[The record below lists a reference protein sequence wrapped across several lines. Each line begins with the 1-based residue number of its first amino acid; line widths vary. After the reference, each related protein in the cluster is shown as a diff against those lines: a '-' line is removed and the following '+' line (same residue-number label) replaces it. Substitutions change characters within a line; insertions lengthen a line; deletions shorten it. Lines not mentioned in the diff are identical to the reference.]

1 MSRKDK
7 SEKRPK
13 ITKASRAKAKRIFRY
28 FRPHKLLFSIGFL
41 CLLLSSVTSMLF
53 PELLGRLL
61 GSGNMRISGGGELWE
76 LNSINSIFYALIAVF
91 VVQAFFSFF
100 RIYIF
105 NDVTENVLAQI
116 RHDTFSNVVKLPMHF
131 FATRQVGELNSRI
144 AADISLLQETFTT
157 TIAEFIRQFIV
168 IGIGLTVIMIFSWK
182 LTAIL
187 LLSIPVAVISAV
199 IFGKAV
205 KKFSNRTQEEIAKSN
220 VIVQESFSGI
230 GNLKGFSNE
239 AHEISRYDKAINIV
253 KAIALKRGLIRA
265 SFVSFLVLFMTST
278 IAFVVW
284 NGARL
289 QSEGVIT
296 QEEMIRFI
304 MFTVFIA
311 ASFGS
316 LPDLYSKLLKA
327 IGATEHLMDL
337 IDENAEALNA
347 NSSKLNFKGSV
358 SFNNINFAYPSR
370 PDIQVL
376 KNISFTVNPGEQVA
390 IVGGS
395 GAGKSTI
402 ASLIFRFYDANDGEI
417 RVDDK
422 NYLEYDLSALRN
434 EMAIVPQ
441 EVMLFAGTVAENI
454 AYGKPG
460 ASLDEIKSAADK
472 ANAHNFISEF
482 PEGYNTLVGDRGIQ
496 LSGGQRQRIAIARAI
511 LKDPKIL
518 VLDEATSSLDSESE
532 QLVQAALDELMQG
545 RTSFVIAHRLSTIR
559 KANKILVLHKG
570 ELVET
575 GTHDELYN
583 NSEGI
588 YRKLCDYQSLNELG

>member
-7 SEKRPK
+7 SEKRTK
-13 ITKASRAKAKRIFRY
+13 ITKASRAKAKRIFIY

-61 GSGNMRISGGGELWE
+61 GSGNMKISAGGELWE

-105 NDVTENVLAQI
+105 NYVTENVLAQI

-230 GNLKGFSNE
+230 GNVKGFSNE

-278 IAFVVW
+278 IAFVIW

-337 IDENAEALNA
+337 IDEDAEALNS
-347 NSSKLNFKGSV
+347 NTTKLNFNGSV
-358 SFNNINFAYPSR
+358 SFDKVNFAYPSR

-376 KNISFTVNPGEQVA
+376 KNISFEVNPGEQVA

-482 PEGYNTLVGDRGIQ
+482 PEAYNTLVGDRGIQ

-511 LKDPKIL
+511 LKDPKVL

-575 GTHDELYN
+575 GTHDELYS
-583 NSEGI
+583 NSQGI
-588 YRKLCDYQSLNELG
+588 YRKLCDYQSLNELA